1 MIELL
6 SSSKFTAGTWEE
18 FASCLPNMTQE
29 IVINIKQ
36 RGVDRSNSDHISA
49 VAKYCMDHNPE
60 LTWRSIM
67 DASLDASEVEI
78 TQHVLDIHSGQ

>member
-29 IVINIKQ
+29 IVIDIKQ
-36 RGVDRSNSDHISA
+36 RGVDRSTSHISA
-49 VAKYCMDHNPE
+49 VAKYCVDHNPD
-60 LTWRSIM
+60 LTWQSIK
-67 DASLDASEVEI
+67 DALLNASEFDLS
-78 TQHVLDIHSGQ
+78 QHVLDIHSGQ